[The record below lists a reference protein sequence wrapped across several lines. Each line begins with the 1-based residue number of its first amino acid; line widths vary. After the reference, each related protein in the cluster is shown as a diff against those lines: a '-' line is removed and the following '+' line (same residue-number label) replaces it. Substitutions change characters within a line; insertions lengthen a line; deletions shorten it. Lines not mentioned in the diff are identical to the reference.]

1 MDSADS
7 VNTWL
12 ILPEPELD
20 PHQIKTTGTVCG
32 IAFADP
38 AYAALPAS
46 LRALPTHRPAWS
58 FAALADGEV
67 IGHVMVSMVD
77 LVGEE
82 GSPVQV
88 PSLSPLAVLPGRQ
101 RRGVG
106 TALIEAVARAVGDA
120 GEPFL
125 VLEGSPAYYG
135 GRGFQDAREHGVTL
149 SLPDWAPREAG
160 QLRPLPAY
168 RRIPGRIV
176 YPRPMQA
183 VFDALEG
190 EGAGETEGEGAG
202 ETD

>member
-88 PSLSPLAVLPGRQ
+88 PSLSPLAV
-101 RRGVG
+101 
-106 TALIEAVARAVGDA
+106 GDA
-120 GEPFL
+120 GEPVL